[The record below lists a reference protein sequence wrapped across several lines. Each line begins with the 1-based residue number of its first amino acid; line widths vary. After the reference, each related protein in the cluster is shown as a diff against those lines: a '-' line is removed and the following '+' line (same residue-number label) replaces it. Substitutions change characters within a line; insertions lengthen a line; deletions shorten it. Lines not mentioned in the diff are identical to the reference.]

1 MFSEPLV
8 VESIEWVPGFSVT
21 SLYHWQ
27 NFYARFSASFIWCD
41 IPYKFLLFLL
51 SFPRSVLN
59 VLYRTLHEC
68 KSFVPISLCWLS
80 ELNQYHCEW
89 DKIKTKTG
97 CFRNALRSK
106 QEGFVQQQNHSIF
119 QLESLV
125 CNKFFMFRWDWMFLI
140 QEFSSKIPLAGCR
153 LLKFLW

>member
-1 MFSEPLV
+1 MNAYQASQWRHFTIGKIFTHALV
-8 VESIEWVPGFSVT
+8 QVSFGVT
-21 SLYHWQ
+21 FLT
-27 NFYARFSASFIWCD
+27 NFFFFC
-41 IPYKFLLFLL
+41 FLSPALF
-51 SFPRSVLN
+51 FN
-59 VLYRTLHEC
+59 VLYRT
-68 KSFVPISLCWLS
+68 FVPISLCWLS

-89 DKIKTKTG
+89 DKIKTKTS